1 MTTKAETKIFKF
13 VHPVSGD
20 IFWYIDKK
28 HQYLFWENK
37 GKVFKEEDMIELA
50 GTTTPLKLVNPL
62 SWDNTGK
69 MIDMGSIFQM
79 GAIKKVVNFILDKT
93 KVGLFNGKQIEEIC
107 IEAKKKPK
115 ESFEDAGLSG
125 TEIHAL
131 IEAEIKNSI
140 LNTGGQMKREWADQ
154 YDQQVKNFV
163 LWACDNKVK
172 FLFSEEPIY
181 SKEWMNCGTVDFICE
196 IDGKILIGDIKTNG
210 DKRRFEWDAKKSCY
224 NFSKPQSNIDVK
236 ALWQTGCYG
245 KMVTEGTA
253 RKLIDKFDGVVIVNV
268 MKSGQFD
275 TNLDVRYDYAI
286 DSLIR
291 AYEHVLGLYKEFRR
305 KI

>member
-1 MTTKAETKIFKF
+1 MTTKAEQKVFKF

-20 IFWYIDKK
+20 VFTYEDKK
-28 HQYLFWENK
+28 HEYKLN
-37 GKVFKEEDMIELA
+37 GVELP

-69 MIDMGSIFQM
+69 MIDMGTIFQM
-79 GAIKKVVNFILDKT
+79 GAIKKVINFIVEKT

-107 IEAKKKPK
+107 QEAKKKPK
-115 ESFEDAGLSG
+115 EHFEGAGVSG
-125 TEIHAL
+125 TEIHAQIESL
-131 IEAEIKNSI
+131 IKLFIKGDGYSTIINNNTFSPQVMNF
-140 LNTGGQMKREWADQ
+140 LNWSDK
-154 YDQQVKNFV
+154 
-163 LWACDNKVK
+163 NKVK

-210 DKRRFEWDAKKSCY
+210 DKRRYEWDAKNNKY
-224 NFSKPQSNIDVK
+224 DFSKPQSNIEVK

-245 KMVTEGTA
+245 KMVTEPEA
-253 RKLIDKFDGVVIVNV
+253 RKLIDKFDGVVIVNI
-268 MKSGQFD
+268 MKSGEFD
-275 TNLDVRYDYAI
+275 ESLDVRYDYNT

-291 AYEHVLGLYKEFRR
+291 AYNHVIGLYREFSK